1 MLEQLII
8 SIQIVIIDIVM
19 AADNAIIIGLIASSF
34 AEKNRKRIIAWGVA
48 AAFLFRIFFALG
60 AIYILEFAWLKIVG
74 GLLLLWVVNNLRQ
87 DFFINKKI
95 RSPNIKSQE
104 QVSFTTGVYR
114 VLVADITL
122 SLDNVLGVV
131 GAAKD
136 HYHLMIVGLLL
147 SVFIVVTLATY
158 FATYIKKHIWL
169 GYVGLFVIMIVAL
182 QLIIGGLI
190 NLEVLDINE
199 RFKPLFSI

>member
-1 MLEQLII
+1 MKATI
-8 SIQIVIIDIVM
+8 
-19 AADNAIIIGLIASSF
+19 
-34 AEKNRKRIIAWGVA
+34 
-48 AAFLFRIFFALG
+48 
-60 AIYILEFAWLKIVG
+60 
-74 GLLLLWVVNNLRQ
+74 
-87 DFFINKKI
+87 
-95 RSPNIKSQE
+95 
-104 QVSFTTGVYR
+104 
-114 VLVADITL
+114 
-122 SLDNVLGVV
+122 
-131 GAAKD
+131 
-136 HYHLMIVGLLL
+136 